1 MSEFSGND
9 ALGRL
14 IGNGAESGILS
25 DMLRE
30 HPYSVLL
37 LDEFEKG
44 SRAVHDIFLQ
54 ILDEGV
60 FTDARGD
67 KVNARNTIIIATSN
81 AGSQLILRTIE
92 QRQNLSTLNQE
103 IINHIVKEGIY
114 RPELLNR
121 FDNTIIFEPL
131 KLEEQGQIAGLM
143 LKGLYERIRE
153 RGFELIITRDLMDI
167 LVEKGY
173 DPQFGARPMQRVLQ
187 DIVEEKVAQK
197 MISGEAK
204 IGDTITLTKSDFSAE
219 ELAKV

>member
-1 MSEFSGND
+1 M
-9 ALGRL
+9 GR
-14 IGNGAESGILS
+14 G
-25 DMLRE
+25 
-30 HPYSVLL
+30 
-37 LDEFEKG
+37 K
-44 SRAVHDIFLQ
+44 
-54 ILDEGV
+54 
-60 FTDARGD
+60 GD

-92 QRQNLSTLNQE
+92 QRQDLATLNQE

-114 RPELLNR
+114 RPELLKR

-153 RGFELIITRDLMDI
+153 RGFELTITRDLMDI

-204 IGDTITLTKSDFSAE
+204 IGDTIILTKDDFSSE